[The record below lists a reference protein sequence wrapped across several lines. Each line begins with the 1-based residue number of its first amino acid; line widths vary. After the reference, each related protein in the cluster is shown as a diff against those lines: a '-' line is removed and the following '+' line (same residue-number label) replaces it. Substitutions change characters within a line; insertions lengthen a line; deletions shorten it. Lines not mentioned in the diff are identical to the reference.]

1 MRPFNG
7 HHCQVAVTD
16 GNGNFSPEYTDMR
29 PFIRQAYTHWLN
41 GPRPEN
47 EFWVV
52 PELGPKSGYGLS
64 SFPCIWEDAVTL
76 GRDLEK
82 LWFEV
87 IEAID

>member
-1 MRPFNG
+1 MGMEIFHPN
-7 HHCQVAVTD
+7 
-16 GNGNFSPEYTDMR
+16 
-29 PFIRQAYTHWLN
+29 IRICARLSDRLTRTGLN